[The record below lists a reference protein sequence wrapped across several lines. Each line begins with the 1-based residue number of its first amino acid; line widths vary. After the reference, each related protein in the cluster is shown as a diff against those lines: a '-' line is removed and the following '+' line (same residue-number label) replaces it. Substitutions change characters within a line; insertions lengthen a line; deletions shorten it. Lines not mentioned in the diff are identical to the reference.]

1 MEQYPAPR
9 IPAETPPEAEDD
21 QQKIKIDRELLEASR
36 TPEGQELLEYGD
48 EYEKQLEEEGL
59 IHP

>member
-1 MEQYPAPR
+1 MTEREQPPKAS
-9 IPAETPPEAEDD
+9 AETSHEDD

-36 TPEGQELLEYGD
+36 TQEGQELLKYGAEYA
-48 EYEKQLEEEGL
+48 KQLEEKGL